1 MPATRCSK
9 AQLATTLAAALL
21 SAATPADAVE
31 SELAHAVSVPH
42 PSAADAA
49 DVALPDAFWL
59 ENLTTFLR
67 GRVAESARFDPASLL
82 SGLTTLGVSPA
93 QLSAAPTENAK
104 TNPNSASR
112 PVLKLN
118 VCMNSH
124 PLTDERKALLVT
136 VPLAAASARRA
147 ALLFSWLKSTPP
159 ATPVVLCASAADAPG
174 ASHRAVEEI
183 LTRARERRLDSGFNG
198 FAGFWGHVD
207 WSGNPSRAYVNFA
220 GLQAVTLSV
229 ADRYIQWQD
238 TQTRKTN
245 AFMAV
250 AAVKTALLALPLT
263 FKTDRMSPYTATEFS
278 TVRCRGD
285 WASLLTSEC
294 SVTAVYS
301 SRSKVALTEAGEATY
316 GAAQK
321 TIKRLNDED
330 KKGARRSLTVSFP
343 ENYSFSPA
351 AQQGDLPL
359 VTAWEKRFAGLSNA
373 RLSSRFAVTPA
384 VVSAAAGLPALAL
397 GASGEAS
404 TELSAA
410 TQAVQEKA
418 VLGLLNDVTST
429 QATVPERSASTRSQ

>member
-1 MPATRCSK
+1 MPAIRCSK
-9 AQLATTLAAALL
+9 PRQATALATALLAAVM
-21 SAATPADAVE
+21 PAGAVE
-31 SELAHAVSVPH
+31 SELAQAVSVPE
-42 PSAADAA
+42 PSAAAA
-49 DVALPDAFWL
+49 DDVALPDAFWL

-67 GRVAESARFDPASLL
+67 GRGTETTRFDPAALL
-82 SGLTTLGVSPA
+82 SGLAALGVPSS
-93 QLSAAPTENAK
+93 QLSAVPAANAK
-104 TNPNSASR
+104 SSQSPADR

-124 PLTDERKALLVT
+124 PLTDERKALLIT
-136 VPLAAASARRA
+136 VPLTPNAARRT
-147 ALLFSWLKSTPP
+147 ALLFSWLRSTPP
-159 ATPVVLCASAADAPG
+159 KTPVVLCASAADAPG

-183 LTRARERRLDSGFNG
+183 LTQARERRLDSGFNG

-207 WSGNPSRAYVNFA
+207 WSGNPARAYVNFA

-229 ADRYIQWQD
+229 TDRYIQWQD
-238 TQTRKTN
+238 TQTQKTN

-250 AAVKTALLALPLT
+250 AAVKTALLELPLA

-278 TVRCRGD
+278 AVRCRRD

-294 SVTAVYS
+294 TVTSVYA

-321 TIKRLNDED
+321 TIQRLNAED
-330 KKGARRSLTVSFP
+330 KKGARRSLSVSFP

-351 AQQGDLPL
+351 SQKSDSPL
-359 VTAWEKRFAGLSNA
+359 VTAWKSRFAEISDA

-397 GASGEAS
+397 GACGEAS
-404 TELSAA
+404 TKRSVAA
-410 TQAVQEKA
+410 QAVQEKA
-418 VLGLLNDVTST
+418 VLGLLNDLTSD